1 MKLRYYTEE
10 ELNILNS
17 NIFVNEVRYKREI
30 VYDPI
35 FKLWCVMMRL
45 DRPELTGKQIF
56 ERAGFDTSILHDNLP
71 YRRISSWLK
80 NYKRFGVNYFIPE
93 YEPYHTKKK
102 IKKENTPDKFKLQI
116 LKCVLTRLKE
126 IENEENR

>member
-102 IKKENTPDKFKLQI
+102 TKKENTSDKFKLQI